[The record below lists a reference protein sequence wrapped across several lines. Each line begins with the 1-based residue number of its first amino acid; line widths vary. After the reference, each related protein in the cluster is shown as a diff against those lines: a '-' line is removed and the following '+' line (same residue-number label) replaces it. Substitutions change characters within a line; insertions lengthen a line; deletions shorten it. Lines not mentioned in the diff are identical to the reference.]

1 MSIVDIVFIVFRL
14 FILFVLFILFILFI
28 VYIVFRCLCSYFSP
42 GFSWRDIPAWCT
54 GCSNTW
60 AFGIPYISKKKFVK
74 IISLLSFCEN
84 SDMMYLRP
92 GSMLQDSTLLH
103 LFRGDW
109 RSKLC
114 RLHLWLWKC
123 NQFNKFM
130 CRVYIWL
137 QGKPAC
143 DVQPIFT
150 IIENM
155 DVFDIPNWFHHTVT
169 RIGCFH
175 KFHLQKEIP

>member
-1 MSIVDIVFIVFRL
+1 MPLFIFLTRL
-14 FILFVLFILFILFI
+14 FMERHPCVVHWLLEHLSIWDSLHF
-28 VYIVFRCLCSYFSP
+28 
-42 GFSWRDIPAWCT
+42 
-54 GCSNTW
+54 
-60 AFGIPYISKKKFVK
+60 KKKSMK
-74 IISLLSFCEN
+74 IITLLSFCEN

-92 GSMLQDSTLLH
+92 GSMLQDSTLID

-114 RLHLWLWKC
+114 RLHLWQFWKC